1 MSSLHKGI
9 IMQTLLSTIEEF
21 IAGRSDLTNNIM
33 DLLIE
38 EECTAMQLTP
48 ADKELLSNHAEECR
62 DLVNRN
68 EAQDLRIAIVQIALE
83 R

>member
-1 MSSLHKGI
+1 
-9 IMQTLLSTIEEF
+9 MQTLLSTIEEF

-38 EECTAMQLTP
+38 EECIAMQLTP
-48 ADKELLSNHAEECR
+48 ADKELLSEHAEECR
-62 DLVNRN
+62 DLSNYSD
-68 EAQDLRIAIVQIALE
+68 AQELRISTIQIALE